1 MENNQERQCY
11 LFICPNYPHCSRAK
25 GRGCTLERDK
35 EQEKL
40 WILEEECNEEN
51 GYPFFVEDIRTKR
64 YCKPD

>member
-1 MENNQERQCY
+1 MENNLERQCY
-11 LFICPNYPHCSRAK
+11 LFICPNYPNCSRAK
-25 GRGCTLERDK
+25 GRGCAPERDK